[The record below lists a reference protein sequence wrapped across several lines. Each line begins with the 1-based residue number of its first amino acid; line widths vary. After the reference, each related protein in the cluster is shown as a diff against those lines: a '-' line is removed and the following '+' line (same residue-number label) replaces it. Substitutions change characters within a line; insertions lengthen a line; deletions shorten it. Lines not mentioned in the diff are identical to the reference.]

1 MPCVAESTGEE
12 NANLYERGV
21 NEGSRGELLNA
32 SELLELLDVFG
43 EDGEMLPR
51 RIFGRRRRRYGGAR
65 RIVILR
71 HARVRR

>member
-12 NANLYERGV
+12 NANLYERSV

-43 EDGEMLPR
+43 EDG
-51 RIFGRRRRRYGGAR
+51 AR
-65 RIVILR
+65 SYLVGYLEGVDD
-71 HARVRR
+71 AMEEEDE